1 MRITSETT
9 INPKHQTMNC
19 PNCNSTLP
27 DDARFCGH
35 CGAAIPSVISTEPEP
50 PESPEDGNDSGG
62 QPSEPYTWEGGM
74 CHGTFAASFLL
85 VLSLF
90 YAAGWDFWF
99 VRHIG
104 RLFTC
109 VAVLFFSAILYFF
122 LIFPAVV
129 GMDGEKAEPTPRQKH
144 TWIGAYVALDVVLI
158 VIAIAIRLAGVRHLP
173 KEISEGVRERYES
186 ELRKNNPGLVHLSAF
201 PLCNVRYEGDYVWT
215 ADLPLTVRHITEG
228 WDSGTVQ
235 LRITADYEQYQAV
248 PLGITSD
255 NP

>member
-50 PESPEDGNDSGG
+50 SESPEDGNDSGG
-62 QPSEPYTWEGGM
+62 QPSEPYTWKDGM
-74 CHGTFAASFLL
+74 CHGALAASFLL

-109 VAVLFFSAILYFF
+109 VAVLFFSAILFYFPDLSVF
-122 LIFPAVV
+122 SS
-129 GMDGEKAEPTPRQKH
+129 GGRDRRGKG
-144 TWIGAYVALDVVLI
+144 GADAKTKTYVDW
-158 VIAIAIRLAGVRHLP
+158 RLCCP
-173 KEISEGVRERYES
+173 
-186 ELRKNNPGLVHLSAF
+186 
-201 PLCNVRYEGDYVWT
+201 
-215 ADLPLTVRHITEG
+215 
-228 WDSGTVQ
+228 
-235 LRITADYEQYQAV
+235 
-248 PLGITSD
+248 
-255 NP
+255 